1 MDEVKRQTGMHL
13 EYEPEWEGAFNLQMR
28 VDDVISSF
36 TEWCSTDVRTFFT
49 SYGTLLLLLNLKIV
63 RTLHT
68 LNKSMKI
75 WNKVMSTGAKLKYSE
90 FFKTEIVPFFVCEHL
105 ISGNNIFT
113 HSQYPLI
120 YMFV

>member
-75 WNKVMSTGAKLKYSE
+75 NFMSTGTKLKYSE

-113 HSQYPLI
+113 HSQYL
-120 YMFV
+120 FQNTL